1 MTTACG
7 LCRLPEP
14 LRSAMGTALSFLPTL
29 TTREHQILAQL
40 VNASESED
48 VARRLGIS
56 VRTVKFHIANLRRKL
71 GGLSR
76 FQLCLVGVMD
86 LMQFSESS
94 EFCAGPCSPRDAGAA
109 LEPTG

>member
-1 MTTACG
+1 MTTACR

-14 LRSAMGTALSFLPTL
+14 LRSMMGTALSCLPTL
-29 TTREHQILAQL
+29 TAREHQILAQL
-40 VNASESED
+40 VMASESED

-56 VRTVKFHIANLRRKL
+56 VRTVKFHIANLRKKL

-86 LMQFSESS
+86 LMQFSDGA
-94 EFCAGPCSPRDAGAA
+94 EFCAGLCSTHDTRTALRAG
-109 LEPTG
+109 